1 MYGLWV
7 EQMIFPIVS
16 PLIITTGIK
25 HFIISV
31 FFRESTVMMDKCL
44 GCYFLQTNTANAGR
58 CPSKV
63 TIHEFRVQT
72 HSFKDLRAP
81 VGLNRRNPHFGK
93 NLNYALSRSF
103 NIVLHSL
110 LMRDSPQ

>member
-1 MYGLWV
+1 
-7 EQMIFPIVS
+7 MIFPIVS

-81 VGLNRRNPHFGK
+81 VGLNSRNPHFGK